1 MNRSMDRVDAVIIG
15 AGLNGLTAAARLG
28 GAGLSV
34 LIVERSAQVGGG
46 AAHGQLAPGYSAPPI
61 GFSHGYVPP
70 ELIREFD
77 LAREGL
83 QLIRREGGISLFDDG
98 SHVAN
103 YANENVMRR
112 ELARHSRRD
121 ADAWPRFVRDM
132 KRQAEL
138 IRQSLLKAQEDPGE
152 WSLSGLKQM
161 MSRTKSVL
169 QMEPDAL
176 YDLTR
181 FWSLSL
187 DDFLEGY
194 FESPEVRAH
203 LAAPALIGRALGPAD
218 PTGAAFLPA
227 QWMTGSTGGAPWR
240 MSPKGGTQALADCL
254 AGVVRARGG
263 DIRFNA
269 EVTDIKMVDKKAAG
283 VVLADGEEIDA
294 GIVLSDL
301 DIKRSFLS
309 LFQWSGLPDGFA
321 RDVAN
326 VRMDGI
332 VARIN
337 FALKGLPEI
346 KGVASDNP
354 ALSGG
359 LMIGG
364 GLDSMERAY
373 EDWLDERP
381 PSAPLL
387 EIAIPTLEDPSL
399 APEGGHIFAV
409 SAQYIPT
416 ELHDGVWSDARR
428 EALMR
433 TVRDM
438 ISHHAPGFENHIVAE
453 ELRLPSDIEDQAG
466 YTRGDPFLGQMSL
479 DQMFF
484 NRPVPGFS
492 GYESPIKNFY
502 VCSASGHPAGLA
514 LGAAGANAAQNILGL
529 LKGRRS

>member
-1 MNRSMDRVDAVIIG
+1 MERVDAVIIG
-15 AGLNGLTAAARLG
+15 AGLNGLTAAARLS
-28 GAGLSV
+28 GAGLSI
-34 LIVERSAQVGGG
+34 LIVERSGHVGGG
-46 AAHGQLAPGYSAPPI
+46 AAHTELAPGYSAPPI
-61 GFSHGYVPP
+61 GFSHGYIPS

-77 LAREGL
+77 LGRAGL
-83 QLIRREGGISLFDDG
+83 QLIRREGGLSLFDDG

-138 IRQSLLKAQEDPGE
+138 IRRSLLEKQQDPAD
-152 WSLSGLKQM
+152 WSLSGIRQM
-161 MSRTKSVL
+161 ISRTQSVMG
-169 QMEPDAL
+169 MEPEAL

-187 DDFLEGY
+187 NDLLESY
-194 FESPEVRAH
+194 FESPAVRAH
-203 LAAPALIGRALGPAD
+203 LAAPALIGRALGPSD
-218 PTGAAFLPA
+218 PTGAALLPA

-254 AGVVRARGG
+254 AQIVRDRGG
-263 DIRFNA
+263 EIRFDA
-269 EVTDIKMVDKKAAG
+269 EVTDIKMLDKKAAG

-326 VRMDGI
+326 VRMEGI

-337 FALKGLPEI
+337 FALDGMPELS
-346 KGVASDNP
+346 GVSGDNP

-364 GLDSMERAY
+364 DIEPMERAY
-373 EDWLDERP
+373 EDWLDQRP

-399 APEGGHIFAV
+399 APEGGHIFAASV
-409 SAQYIPT
+409 QYVPT
-416 ELHDGVWSDARR
+416 ELHDGVWSSARR
-428 EALMR
+428 DALMQ
-433 TVRDM
+433 TVKDM
-438 ISHHAPGFENHIVAE
+438 ISRHAPEFEKHIVAA

-466 YTRGDPFLGQMSL
+466 YTRGDPFLGQTSL

-484 NRPVPGFS
+484 NRPVPGVS
-492 GYESPIKNFY
+492 GYESPIKNFF

-514 LGAAGANAAQNILGL
+514 LGAAGANVAKSILGSV
-529 LKGRRS
+529 KGRRS

>member
-1 MNRSMDRVDAVIIG
+1 MERVDAVVIG

-34 LIVERSAQVGGG
+34 LIVERTGHVGGG
-46 AAHGQLAPGYSAPPI
+46 AAHDVLAPGYSAPPI
-61 GFSHGYVPP
+61 GFSHSYIPP

-83 QLIRREGGISLFDDG
+83 QLIRREGGISLFDEG
-98 SHVAN
+98 IHVAN
-103 YANENVMRR
+103 YANANVMRR
-112 ELARHSRRD
+112 ELARHSRQD

-152 WSLSGLKQM
+152 WSIAAFKQM
-161 MSRTKSVL
+161 MSRTKSVM
-169 QMEPDAL
+169 QMEPEAL

-181 FWSLSL
+181 YWALSL
-187 DDFLEGY
+187 DDFLAGY
-194 FESPEVRAH
+194 FENPHIRAH
-203 LAAPALIGRALGPAD
+203 FAAPALIGRALGPSD
-218 PTGAAFLPA
+218 PTGASLLPA
-227 QWMTGSTGGAPWR
+227 QWMTGDNGGAPWR

-254 AGVVRARGG
+254 LKIVRKRGG

-326 VRMDGI
+326 VRMEGI

-337 FALKGLPEI
+337 FALEGLPEI
-346 KGVASDNP
+346 TGISKDNP

-359 LMIGG
+359 LIIGG
-364 GLDSMERAY
+364 GLEPMDRAY

-381 PSAPLL
+381 PTAPLL
-387 EIAIPTLEDPSL
+387 EIAIPTLDDPSL
-399 APEGGHIFAV
+399 APKGGHVFAV
-409 SAQYIPT
+409 SAQYVPT
-416 ELHDGVWSDARR
+416 ELHDGVWSTARR
-428 EALMR
+428 DTFMQ

-438 ISHHAPGFENHIVAE
+438 IARHAPGFEKHIVAE

-492 GYESPIKNFY
+492 GHESPIKNFY

-514 LGAAGANAAQNILGL
+514 LGAAGANVAQGILGS
-529 LKGRRS
+529 LKGRRQ

>member
-1 MNRSMDRVDAVIIG
+1 MDRVDAVIIG

-34 LIVERSAQVGGG
+34 LVVERSAQVGGG

-98 SHVAN
+98 SHIAN

-132 KRQAEL
+132 KRQADL

-152 WSLSGLKQM
+152 WSLSALKQM
-161 MSRTKSVL
+161 MVRTKSVL
-169 QMEPDAL
+169 QMEPEAL

-194 FESPEVRAH
+194 FESPAVRAH

-227 QWMTGSTGGAPWR
+227 QWMTGTTGGAPWR

-326 VRMDGI
+326 VRMEGI

-346 KGVASDNP
+346 NGVASDNP

-364 GLDSMERAY
+364 GLNSMERAY

-387 EIAIPTLEDPSL
+387 EIAVPTLEDPSL

-416 ELHDGVWSDARR
+416 ELHDGVWSDTRR
-428 EALMR
+428 DALMR
-433 TVRDM
+433 TVKDM
-438 ISHHAPGFENHIVAE
+438 IVRHAPGFEDHIVAE
-453 ELRLPSDIEDQAG
+453 ELRLPSDIENQAG

-514 LGAAGANAAQNILGL
+514 LGAAGANAAQSILGS
-529 LKGRRS
+529 LKGRRA